1 MTMTMHVVN
10 GLRKT
15 GRRLIR
21 LLAVAGVH
29 ATVAGTVASAQPPAS
44 SLTESAGRSAPAL
57 RTTPHAFKL
66 RDGSVVAAERGEFEV
81 LERRSDPS
89 SRRIRIG
96 FVRFRSTSS
105 QPGAPIVYLAGGPGG
120 SGVDAAKSP
129 RQPIFLALRALGDVI
144 ALDQRGVGISN
155 AIPSCRA
162 DAALDPADGLSE
174 ATLTRQHRDALLKC
188 VERWRAAG
196 VAVEGYTTTE
206 NADDVEDLRRALGVP
221 KLRLWGISYG
231 THLAL
236 EVMRRHPGSVDRA
249 VLASVEGMDQT
260 VKLPA
265 RVDAALARLA
275 TSADAGSASASLLT
289 TMRRV
294 HARLDAKPELM
305 TVGEGAEAISFTI
318 DSFPLRMLISGIA
331 KNPTGIGQLQQLY
344 AAFDAGQG
352 QALAS
357 VLYDFFLKEPPTLS
371 GMPELMD
378 IASGISEARL
388 KQVEREG
395 RDAVV
400 GTATNFPMPQLA
412 RALPEIDL
420 GPAFRSEV
428 RSSVPTLVFSGD
440 LDLRTPIEEQAEAI
454 AGLAN
459 ATKVTV
465 RGSGHD
471 LFEAHPAIPG
481 LIADFVAGRPV
492 TATELTVFA
501 SNGSGN
507 SR

>member
-10 GLRKT
+10 GLRKM

-21 LLAVAGVH
+21 LLAVAAVD
-29 ATVAGTVASAQPPAS
+29 AAIAGTVASAQPPAS
-44 SLTESAGRSAPAL
+44 PLAEAGGRTAPTL

-66 RDGSVVAAERGEFEV
+66 RDGSVLAAERGEFEV

-105 QPGAPIVYLAGGPGG
+105 HPGAPIVYLAGGPGG
-120 SGVDAAKSP
+120 SGIDAAKGP
-129 RQPIFLALRALGDVI
+129 RQPIFLTLRALGDVI

-174 ATLTRQHRDALLKC
+174 ATLTRHHRGALLKC
-188 VERWRAAG
+188 VGRWKAAG

-249 VLASVEGMDQT
+249 ALASVEGMDQT

-275 TSADAGSASASLLT
+275 STVDAGSASTSLLA

-294 HARLDAKPELM
+294 HARLDAKSELM
-305 TVGEGAEAISFTI
+305 TV
-318 DSFPLRMLISGIA
+318 D
-331 KNPTGIGQLQQLY
+331 
-344 AAFDAGQG
+344 AAHDGGGVGFDG
-352 QALAS
+352 
-357 VLYDFFLKEPPTLS
+357 F
-371 GMPELMD
+371 
-378 IASGISEARL
+378 
-388 KQVEREG
+388 VE
-395 RDAVV
+395 
-400 GTATNFPMPQLA
+400 T
-412 RALPEIDL
+412 
-420 GPAFRSEV
+420 
-428 RSSVPTLVFSGD
+428 
-440 LDLRTPIEEQAEAI
+440 
-454 AGLAN
+454 
-459 ATKVTV
+459 
-465 RGSGHD
+465 
-471 LFEAHPAIPG
+471 
-481 LIADFVAGRPV
+481 
-492 TATELTVFA
+492 
-501 SNGSGN
+501 
-507 SR
+507 

>member
-1 MTMTMHVVN
+1 MAMTMHVVI

-21 LLAVAGVH
+21 QLAVAAVSV
-29 ATVAGTVASAQPPAS
+29 TMAGTAASAQPPAF
-44 SLTESAGRSAPAL
+44 SLVKAAGRTAPAL

-66 RDGSVVAAERGEFEV
+66 RDGRVLATERGEFEV

-105 QPGAPIVYLAGGPGG
+105 HPGAPIVYLAGGPGG
-120 SGVDAAKSP
+120 SGIDAAKGP

-155 AIPSCRA
+155 AIPSCRT
-162 DAALDPADGLSE
+162 DAALDPAGGLSE
-174 ATLTRQHRDALLKC
+174 ATLTRHHRDALLKC

-196 VAVEGYTTTE
+196 VAIEGYTTTE

-236 EVMRRHPGSVDRA
+236 EVIRRHPKSVDRA

-260 VKLPA
+260 AKLPS
-265 RVDAALARLA
+265 RVDAALGRLVR
-275 TSADAGSASASLLT
+275 SVDAGATGASLLA

-294 HARLDAKPELM
+294 HARLDAKPEVM
-305 TVGEGAEAISFTI
+305 TVGEGAEAIRFTI
-318 DSFPLRMLISGIA
+318 DSFPLRMLVGGIA
-331 KNPTGIGQLQQLY
+331 KNPAGIGQLQQLY

-352 QALAS
+352 QALAPL
-357 VLYDFFLKEPPTLS
+357 LYDFFLKEPPTLS

-378 IASGISEARL
+378 VASGISDARL
-388 KQVEREG
+388 ERVAREG

-412 RALPEIDL
+412 RALPEVDL
-420 GPAFRSEV
+420 DPTFRSEV
-428 RSSVPTLVFSGD
+428 RSTVPTLVLSGD
-440 LDLRTPIEEQAEAI
+440 LDLRTPVEEQAEAT

-459 ATKVTV
+459 ATRVPV
-465 RGSGHD
+465 RGGGHD

-481 LIADFVAGRPV
+481 LIADFFAGRPI
-492 TATELTVFA
+492 TATELTVSTSSEPA
-501 SNGSGN
+501 GG
-507 SR
+507 R